1 MSRTSPKYR
10 ITPSLLNSYQN
21 LLDSDDNWEQFYGG
35 QEDPS
40 ITSEDYYKKCEQ
52 ELLDAINRVPFVSE
66 AASKGTA
73 LNELVDCLVDK
84 RKQREDMIVE
94 RVHRPMGS
102 SVVYDEVPGGELFA
116 LQVGLDG
123 FSFLFDIGLV
133 RSLADYFKGASCQY
147 RCEALLDTSFGPII
161 VYGDADYIRK
171 DVVYDLKSTGKYS
184 YPKFDKGWQKHLY
197 PYALLESGDL
207 QSVSEFEYTVAE
219 LKGGNSKSPLIT
231 GDIYRERYD
240 FHFEESKLR
249 LRETTEGLISWVEA
263 HRNLITH
270 KRIFNQE

>member
-84 RKQREDMIVE
+84 RKQREDMTVE
-94 RVHRPMGS
+94 RIYQPEDAHVI
-102 SVVYDEVPGGELFA
+102 DNLI
-116 LQVGLDG
+116 GLRAGIDG
-123 FSFLFDIGLV
+123 FSFPFDIGLV
-133 RSLADYFKGASCQY
+133 RSLADYFNGASCQY

-207 QSVSEFEYTVAE
+207 QSVSEFEYTMAE

-270 KRIFNQE
+270 PRIFNEE